1 MCQGSCKIL
10 ERTVIRFKKQ
20 NFQICAPQADTQTFP
35 AHTAPK
41 VPKSQKYL
49 DFCRAS
55 GIIIWLASASI
66 SLLSSENEGHLSK
79 RRCKS
84 MAKISA
90 NYEVVYI
97 IDPAQSEEAIAATV
111 AKFQTLAEQNG
122 SDVVV
127 DEWGKRR
134 LAYAIDYKTEGYYVL
149 MSFTSGPE
157 FPKELDR
164 ILGITEG
171 IMRSMIVCKGE

>member
-1 MCQGSCKIL
+1 
-10 ERTVIRFKKQ
+10 
-20 NFQICAPQADTQTFP
+20 
-35 AHTAPK
+35 
-41 VPKSQKYL
+41 
-49 DFCRAS
+49 
-55 GIIIWLASASI
+55 
-66 SLLSSENEGHLSK
+66 
-79 RRCKS
+79 

-97 IDPAQSEEAIAATV
+97 IDPAQGEEAIAATV
-111 AKFQTLAEQNG
+111 AKFQTLAEQNNAIN
-122 SDVVV
+122 VVV

-149 MSFTSGPE
+149 MSVTSGPE

>member
-1 MCQGSCKIL
+1 
-10 ERTVIRFKKQ
+10 
-20 NFQICAPQADTQTFP
+20 
-35 AHTAPK
+35 
-41 VPKSQKYL
+41 
-49 DFCRAS
+49 
-55 GIIIWLASASI
+55 
-66 SLLSSENEGHLSK
+66 
-79 RRCKS
+79 

-97 IDPAQSEEAIAATV
+97 IDPAQGEEAIAAQV
-111 AKFQTLAEQNG
+111 ANFKSLAEQNG

-149 MSFTSGPE
+149 MSFTSDPA

-164 ILGITEG
+164 ILGITDG

>member
-1 MCQGSCKIL
+1 
-10 ERTVIRFKKQ
+10 
-20 NFQICAPQADTQTFP
+20 
-35 AHTAPK
+35 
-41 VPKSQKYL
+41 
-49 DFCRAS
+49 
-55 GIIIWLASASI
+55 
-66 SLLSSENEGHLSK
+66 
-79 RRCKS
+79 

-127 DEWGKRR
+127 EEWGNRK
-134 LAYAIDYKTEGYYVL
+134 LAYPIDYKTEGYYVL